1 MIISP
6 FWYDHISIFL
16 GRQDKIIEGRLHKPP
31 ILIISMEIHIRV
43 PYFTLAA
50 GIIAWRYL

>member
-1 MIISP
+1 MVISP

-16 GRQDKIIEGRLHKPP
+16 GRQDKIIEGRLDKPP
-31 ILIISMEIHIRV
+31 ILIISMETRIRM

-50 GIIAWRYL
+50 GIKAWRYL